1 LRHILKILNTNWIH
15 LFGFLIAAYLG
26 GIFFK
31 LIGVESEQNW
41 SEVFFDNILL
51 IPFSILIYGIP
62 ILIGFYLII
71 IILDFLIFYFTGIN
85 TTKVVLIEWILIVT
99 PFLYWAFK
107 YEFWIWLPLSLSLLI
122 TQVLRVKWI
131 NRFREIKPK
140 VAL

>member
-1 LRHILKILNTNWIH
+1 MI
-15 LFGFLIAAYLG
+15 GFLIAAYLG

-41 SEVFFDNILL
+41 AEVFFDNILL

-62 ILIGFYLII
+62 ILIGFYLIV
-71 IILDFLIFYFTGIN
+71 IILDFLSFYFTSIN

-99 PFLYWAFK
+99 PFWYWAFK